1 MSGADNLDIQCRWC
15 ELIAMQKKIK
25 CALTSSLIG
34 FLLLTSDV
42 LFYVAAQSD
51 SFSETT
57 SADMINQL
65 HRDEFTLINVG
76 DNSVPILISLSEQ
89 PITKGVMLIIG
100 DAEMPVGRQ
109 DSLTHIANYLPA
121 LGWTT
126 VVMPSLG
133 LGLGFGSNIELPIES
148 GDDPVAIDKDL
159 QPEAVDSNVDANA
172 NNTPTDGG
180 AVTDNSLERVSKN
193 AIREKVTETIN
204 SNSIV
209 SAISEAQLIV
219 YSQDVEAYISATLA
233 HMETTMGHRI
243 LVSQGITAATIAK
256 LVADG
261 NPSMQQIDT
270 LVINNP
276 YWPIRKLNNKI
287 PLVIAQIPIPVLD
300 LTSHWD
306 NSWSKQTERTRRIK
320 ATTELKEVYR
330 QAEITGQRLDQAQ
343 MKYISR
349 QIKGWTTYLGW

>member
-1 MSGADNLDIQCRWC
+1 
-15 ELIAMQKKIK
+15 MQKKQK
-25 CALTSSLIG
+25 HALSLSLTS

-42 LFYVAAQSD
+42 LFAVGAQSA
-51 SFSETT
+51 SFSEIAR
-57 SADMINQL
+57 ADMVNQL

-76 DNSVPILISLSEQ
+76 ENSVPILISLSEQ
-89 PITKGVMLIIG
+89 PITKGIMLIIG
-100 DAEMPVGRQ
+100 DAEMPLGRQ
-109 DSLTHIANYLPA
+109 DSLTHIAHYLPA

-133 LGLGFGSNIELPIES
+133 LSPGSNIELPIES
-148 GDDPVAIDKDL
+148 DDDPVAIDKDL
-159 QPEAVDSNVDANA
+159 QPEASDSNVDTNA
-172 NNTPTDGG
+172 NNTPTDGDAM
-180 AVTDNSLERVSKN
+180 AVTPLERVSKN
-193 AIREKVTETIN
+193 SISENVTETIK

-209 SAISEAQLIV
+209 SAISEADLII
-219 YSQDVEAYISATLA
+219 YSQELEAYVAATLT
-233 HMETTMGHRI
+233 HMQTAMGHRI
-243 LVSQGITAATIAK
+243 VVSQGITAATIAK

-261 NPSMQQIDT
+261 NPLLQEIDT

-287 PLVIAQIPIPVLD
+287 PMVIAQIPIPVLD

-320 ATTELKEVYR
+320 ATTELKKVYR
-330 QAEITGQRLDQAQ
+330 QTEIIGQPLDQAQ

>member
-1 MSGADNLDIQCRWC
+1 MN
-15 ELIAMQKKIK
+15 MQKKRK
-25 CALTSSLIG
+25 HTLSLSLTG
-34 FLLLTSDV
+34 FLLLTSNA
-42 LFYVAAQSD
+42 LFDVAAQSA
-51 SFSETT
+51 SFSEIA
-57 SADMINQL
+57 SADMVNQL

-76 DNSVPILISLSEQ
+76 DNSLPILISLSEQ
-89 PITKGVMLIIG
+89 PITKGIMLIIG
-100 DAEMPVGRQ
+100 DAEMPLGRQ

-133 LGLGFGSNIELPIES
+133 LRFGSNIELPIES
-148 GDDPVAIDKDL
+148 DDDPVAIDKDL
-159 QPEAVDSNVDANA
+159 QPEASDSNVDTNA
-172 NNTPTDGG
+172 NNTPTDGEAV
-180 AVTDNSLERVSKN
+180 AVTPLERESKN
-193 AIREKVTETIN
+193 SSREKVTETIH

-209 SAISEAQLIV
+209 SAISEAELIT
-219 YSQDVEAYISATLA
+219 YSQELEAYVAATLT
-233 HMETTMGHRI
+233 HMQTVMGHRI
-243 LVSQGITAATIAK
+243 VVSQGITAATIAK
-256 LVADG
+256 LIADG
-261 NPSMQQIDT
+261 TPLLQEIDT

-287 PLVIAQIPIPVLD
+287 PMLIAHIPIPVLD

-320 ATTELKEVYR
+320 ATTELKKVYR
-330 QAEITGQRLDQAQ
+330 QTEIIGQPLDQAQ

>member
-1 MSGADNLDIQCRWC
+1 
-15 ELIAMQKKIK
+15 MQKKRK
-25 CALTSSLIG
+25 HALSLSLTC

-42 LFYVAAQSD
+42 LFDVVAQSA
-51 SFSETT
+51 SFSEIAR
-57 SADMINQL
+57 ADMVNQL

-76 DNSVPILISLSEQ
+76 DNRVPILISLSEQ
-89 PITKGVMLIIG
+89 PITKGIMLIIG
-100 DAEMPVGRQ
+100 DAEMPLGRQ
-109 DSLTHIANYLPA
+109 DSLTHIANYLPS

-133 LGLGFGSNIELPIES
+133 LSPGSNIELPVEND
-148 GDDPVAIDKDL
+148 DDPVAIDKDL
-159 QPEAVDSNVDANA
+159 QPEASDSNVDTNA
-172 NNTPTDGG
+172 NNTLTDGEAV
-180 AVTDNSLERVSKN
+180 AVTPLERVSKN
-193 AIREKVTETIN
+193 SIREKITETI
-204 SNSIV
+204 SSKSIV
-209 SAISEAQLIV
+209 SAISEADLVI
-219 YSQDVEAYISATLA
+219 YSQELEAYVAATLT
-233 HMETTMGHRI
+233 HMQTTMGHRI
-243 LVSQGITAATIAK
+243 VVSQGITAATIAK

-261 NPSMQQIDT
+261 NPLLQEIDT

-287 PLVIAQIPIPVLD
+287 PMVIAQIPIPVLD

-320 ATTELKEVYR
+320 ATTELKKVYR
-330 QAEITGQRLDQAQ
+330 QTEIIGQPLDQAQ

>member
-1 MSGADNLDIQCRWC
+1 
-15 ELIAMQKKIK
+15 MQTKPKH
-25 CALTSSLIG
+25 ALSLSLTG

-42 LFYVAAQSD
+42 LFDVAAQSA
-51 SFSETT
+51 SFSEIAR
-57 SADMINQL
+57 ADMVNQL

-76 DNSVPILISLSEQ
+76 DNSLPILISLSEK
-89 PITKGVMLIIG
+89 PITKGIMLIIG
-100 DAEMPVGRQ
+100 DAEMPLGRQ

-133 LGLGFGSNIELPIES
+133 LSFGSNIELPIE
-148 GDDPVAIDKDL
+148 GDDNLVAIDKDL
-159 QPEAVDSNVDANA
+159 LPEASDSNVETNA
-172 NNTPTDGG
+172 NNTPADGEAV
-180 AVTDNSLERVSKN
+180 AVTPLERVSKN
-193 AIREKVTETIN
+193 SISENVTETIE

-209 SAISEAQLIV
+209 SAISEADLII
-219 YSQDVEAYISATLA
+219 YSQELEAYVAAALT
-233 HMETTMGHRI
+233 HMKTAMGHRI

-256 LVADG
+256 LIADG
-261 NPSMQQIDT
+261 NPLLLEIDT

-287 PLVIAQIPIPVLD
+287 PMVIAQIPIPVLD
-300 LTSHWD
+300 LTSQWD
-306 NSWSKQTERTRRIK
+306 NSWSKQTERKRRIK

-330 QAEITGQRLDQAQ
+330 QTEIIGQPLDQAQ